1 MVYNYLFWF
10 KDNWPCK
17 EPSHLKFEKEII
29 GSRFFN
35 DSQKKFKFKP
45 KVFFSNF
52 QKTTTKSYFKN
63 QINAQHC

>member
-17 EPSHLKFEKEII
+17 ELSHLKFEKVRI

-35 DSQKKFKFKP
+35 DSPKKIQIQTKGF
-45 KVFFSNF
+45 FFSNF
-52 QKTTTKSYFKN
+52 KKLQPNLILKIK
-63 QINAQHC
+63 